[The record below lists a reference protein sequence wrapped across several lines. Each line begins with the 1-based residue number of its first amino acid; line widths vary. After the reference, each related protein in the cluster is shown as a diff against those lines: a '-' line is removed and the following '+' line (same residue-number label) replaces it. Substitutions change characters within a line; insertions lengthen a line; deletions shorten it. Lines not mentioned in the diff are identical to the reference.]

1 MRLLHD
7 AFVERYHMLVP
18 GKDKVRIARLISGT
32 GGRGTSLH
40 HGTILHYCG
49 LTDDDSRRVST
60 AMLASLDLPSAGYE
74 VGETKVFFRSSKFCV
89 CLWCVCL
96 AVDTCCYVCR
106 ALRDAGGPAISS
118 SSHALDCHPTHCPR
132 LCGKAAVEATASS
145 AASAAGVSLLVCPVF
160 TPLKTHKNVR
170 VCFQSVS
177 RGMLA
182 RRLASFMR
190 QNAAAC
196 KVQARIRAHLA
207 QGAYQRLRG
216 ALMRLQA
223 HQRGSQARA
232 RVLELRRQ
240 RAAVALQSIVK
251 GHRQRSLYK
260 VQRGRAV
267 RLQVQVREGGALVGV
282 AEAVWSD
289 TVLMVRFEA
298 SWHASSCGSCGQRRA
313 S

>member
-1 MRLLHD
+1 MPLWSVTTCLCLARTRFASLALSQVQV
-7 AFVERYHMLVP
+7 ARARRYTMAP
-18 GKDKVRIARLISGT
+18 F
-32 GGRGTSLH
+32 
-40 HGTILHYCG
+40 LHYCG

-106 ALRDAGGPAISS
+106 ALRDAGGTAISS

-145 AASAAGVSLLVCPVF
+145 VASAAGVSLLVCPVF
-160 TPLKTHKNVR
+160 IPLTLTIMCER

-251 GHRQRSLYK
+251 GHRQRSLYQ

-267 RLQVQVREGGALVGV
+267 RLQVQVRGGWGVGGRGGGGV
-282 AEAVWSD
+282 V
-289 TVLMVRFEA
+289 
-298 SWHASSCGSCGQRRA
+298 
-313 S
+313 